1 MNTNYDDLFADELRE
16 PELNYEQWREEQLK
30 ARRGFIAAL
39 PIATPQAISEQ
50 VEELGYK
57 GQLEQRR
64 AMALMA
70 YRHIR
75 RLKNIHVE
83 GISRQSLPPKQNT
96 LLAGPTGCGKTFLIE
111 LLFKEIFK
119 LPTVIVDITSFTES
133 GYIGDDVKTILTR
146 LVSAADNNPLLAEC
160 GVVCLDEFDKIAASS
175 SNSRFAGEGTTKDV
189 SGYGVQR
196 ELLTMLHGADVQV
209 PMDYGYSQFGPRL
222 TFATFDLPFIACGA
236 FSGLDELLK
245 TEKAAIGFQ
254 TKPDQMSEKDSAI
267 KVVEEVEG
275 FQKYGFLPELIGRF
289 TRIVSFQPLTEETLK
304 QILRDNILPQYE
316 REFASEGL
324 QLEVT
329 NEASEYVTGLCLKR
343 GTGAR
348 GLHSELARAIE
359 QAAFETFGEQ
369 HGKQVVINLANGKL
383 ICEIR

>member
-1 MNTNYDDLFADELRE
+1 MNTNFDDLLTADLHE
-16 PELNYEQWREEQLK
+16 PELNYEQWRDDQLA
-30 ARRGFIAAL
+30 ARRAFIAAL
-39 PIATPQAISEQ
+39 PIAPPQVISEQ
-50 VEELGYK
+50 VEQLGYK
-57 GQLEQRR
+57 GQVEQRR
-64 AMALMA
+64 AMSLMA

-83 GISRQSLPPKQNT
+83 GISRQSLPPKQNS

-146 LVSAADNNPLLAEC
+146 LVNAADNNPLLAEC

-196 ELLTMLHGADVQV
+196 ELLTMLHGAEMQV

-222 TFATFDLPFIACGA
+222 TFATYDLPFIACGA
-236 FSGLDELLK
+236 FSGLDDLLK
-245 TEKAAIGFQ
+245 SEKTVIGFQ
-254 TKPDQMSEKDSAI
+254 SKTGKLNDKSGAV

-289 TRIVSFQPLTEETLK
+289 TRIISFQPLTNDTLQ
-304 QILRDNILPQYE
+304 QILTDNILPQYE
-316 REFASEGL
+316 REFAGEGL
-324 QLEVT
+324 QLMIGAEAIEHVVT
-329 NEASEYVTGLCLKR
+329 RCLKR

-348 GLHSELARAIE
+348 GLHSELANVIE
-359 QAAFETFGEQ
+359 QAAYETFGEQ
-369 HGKQVVINLANGKL
+369 HGKEVKINLTNGRL
-383 ICEIR
+383 SCEIQ